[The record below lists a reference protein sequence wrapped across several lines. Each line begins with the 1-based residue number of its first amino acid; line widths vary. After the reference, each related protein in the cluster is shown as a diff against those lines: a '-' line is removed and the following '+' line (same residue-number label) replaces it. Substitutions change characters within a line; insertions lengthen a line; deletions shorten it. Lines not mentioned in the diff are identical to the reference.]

1 MSEIIK
7 GSYNHKFT
15 LTPKFG
21 NWASPNYM
29 RSTVLFAR
37 NKSLLSKLKKKIG
50 VGGFNRKSKKSFNKT
65 KKNSSKRIRLRCNVM

>member
-1 MSEIIK
+1 MSGIVK

-50 VGGFNRKSKKSFNKT
+50 GFNRKSKKSFTKT
-65 KKNSSKRIRLRCNVM
+65 KKNISKRSKI

>member
-1 MSEIIK
+1 MSGIIK

-29 RSTVLFAR
+29 RSTVLFTR

-50 VGGFNRKSKKSFNKT
+50 GDVNRNKSHKSHKSFNKT
-65 KKNSSKRIRLRCNVM
+65 KKNSSKRIRLW